1 MFQRK
6 NNSDEQPPEV
16 HPCARAYLQE
26 RLSRVI
32 CQSDL
37 DGKPTQDCR
46 DATLKFMQFDKECE
60 EANKQ
65 AGLPKLVLR

>member
-6 NNSDEQPPEV
+6 NNSDEQSAEI

-26 RLSRVI
+26 RLSRAI

-37 DGKPTQDCR
+37 DGKLTKECS
-46 DATLKFMQFDKECE
+46 DATLKFMQLDKECE
-60 EANKQ
+60 ETNKQ